1 MASIVARLYDHNTD
15 PRMTKVAQ
23 SDDPALV
30 RVGVADK
37 SPLIRAAL
45 QHLLS
50 EDTRFELVDIVSDGE
65 EFLQL
70 VDRESI
76 DVAVVGW
83 VISPGDGKFIL
94 DQLRGHDTAPRIIV
108 YTGAPTSAVAPQV
121 MAHGGAA
128 FVSKSEQP
136 EFLIDTVAAVAEGRM
151 IFPFLD
157 VRAINQNPLGTLTRR
172 ELEVLSLLA
181 AGQSNKQIAETQSVS
196 PNTVKFHIRNLFGKL
211 DVHSRSQAIAL
222 YLSS

>member
-1 MASIVARLYDHNTD
+1 MSKI
-15 PRMTKVAQ
+15 PQ
-23 SDDPALV
+23 SEGPAPI

-50 EDTRFELVDIVSDGE
+50 EDDRFELVDVVIDGE
-65 EFLQL
+65 QFLDL
-70 VDRESI
+70 IDRQRI
-76 DVAVVGW
+76 DVAVIGW
-83 VISPGDGKFIL
+83 IIAPGDGKFIL
-94 DQLRGHDTAPRIIV
+94 DQLRSHEAAPRIIV
-108 YTGAPTSAVAPQV
+108 YTGAPSATIAPQV

-136 EFLIDTVAAVAEGRM
+136 DFLIDTVAAVAAGRM
-151 IFPFLD
+151 LFPFLD
-157 VRAINQNPLGTLTRR
+157 VRAINQNPLTTLTRR

-181 AGQSNKQIAETQSVS
+181 AGQSNKQIAESQAVS
-196 PNTVKFHIRNLFGKL
+196 PNTVKFHIRNLFQKL

-222 YLSS
+222 YLNS

>member
-1 MASIVARLYDHNTD
+1 
-15 PRMTKVAQ
+15 MTKAAQ
-23 SDDPALV
+23 SDVSAPI

-37 SPLIRAAL
+37 SPLIQAAL
-45 QHLLS
+45 NHLLS
-50 EDTRFELVDIVSDGE
+50 ADPRFELVAVVADGE
-65 EFLQL
+65 QFLEL
-70 VDRESI
+70 IDRETL
-76 DVAVVGW
+76 DVAVIGW

-94 DQLRGHDTAPRIIV
+94 DQLRGRESAPRIIV
-108 YTGAPTSAVAPQV
+108 YTGAPTSTVAPQV

-136 EFLIDTVAAVAEGRM
+136 DFLINTVAAVAQGRM

-157 VRAINQNPLGTLTRR
+157 VRTINQNPLGTLTRR

-196 PNTVKFHIRNLFGKL
+196 PNTVKFHVRNLFEKL
-211 DVHSRSQAIAL
+211 GVHSRSQAVAL
-222 YLSS
+222 YLNS

>member
-1 MASIVARLYDHNTD
+1 MSAA
-15 PRMTKVAQ
+15 P
-23 SDDPALV
+23 V

-37 SPLIRAAL
+37 SPLIQAAL
-45 QHLLS
+45 KHLLS
-50 EDTRFELVDIVSDGE
+50 EDSRFELVDVVANGE
-65 EFLQL
+65 QFLDL

-76 DVAVVGW
+76 DVAVIGW

-94 DQLRGHDTAPRIIV
+94 DQLRGRDAAPRVIV
-108 YTGAPTSAVAPQV
+108 YTGAASSTVAPQV

-151 IFPFLD
+151 LFPFLD

-196 PNTVKFHIRNLFGKL
+196 PNTVKFHVRNLFEKL

-222 YLSS
+222 YLNS